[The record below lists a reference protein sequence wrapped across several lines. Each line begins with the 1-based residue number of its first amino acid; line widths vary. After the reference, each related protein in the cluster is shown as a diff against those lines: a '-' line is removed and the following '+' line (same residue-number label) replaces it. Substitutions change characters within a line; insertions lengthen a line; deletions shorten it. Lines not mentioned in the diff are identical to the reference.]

1 MEKLKRIFKE
11 TLSYIAVRRLLR
23 YSIIVIIILLPSVAI
38 LTNKYFNNRENTI
51 EKVEEQSSNTK
62 DNNNGVTKG
71 SIDANAFIDKEVSKH
86 TLSDGYSEL
95 PDDYSPSSSN
105 NNESDVLHNTSS
117 NISHN
122 IDKSSISGIDLEIL
136 EGYQFNPKKDLKLQA
151 TDKDGSN
158 ISDNIIIKKN
168 NVNTNIPGIYTVI
181 ASVRLSNGQNK
192 EKEFTV
198 TVKETKLDVSL
209 ESFKAIKENVKKD
222 EKVGFNLDLKVSKNH
237 ITPTAVMINGQE
249 YHLYKGDDNIIDKL
263 TNKKNYKVFLDGNN
277 ISGVYK
283 YNLEHVKMSNGAWI
297 SLGENIQIVEVL
309 KDKASIINFN
319 YEEESTDKRIEVKFD
334 LNDLE
339 NTSSNLRVELY
350 KENEILE
357 TIKLDKKTNYCMYL
371 PIKSNGQYNLKILSD
386 INLSQNENNIVLNKE
401 IFNTYINISN
411 IDQTCITGNDIEI
424 TVGQSFDII
433 KDLNLKATDFDGEDI
448 TDKIQF
454 ESKDV
459 NVNNVGKQSIVVSVI
474 NKRNQKYTKEF
485 YITVNERIET
495 VSEFS
500 RMLFKSNT
508 SNEIKSLSSIS
519 SSNVTLIGDDSK
531 PLSHRVDINGVVSK
545 NDGSSPDGK
554 IQVELPTTMSF
565 TVDKKGNFT
574 APSYMIDNKSSVGI
588 SISVSEFID
597 LNENSGITIKPID
610 EQLDNLNRTNLHL
623 ALVGNNK
630 NYVDLG
636 KPISEPK
643 EILTVEPLKSNSIRL
658 LGEAGKCESK
668 TVDNSG
674 ASDEF
679 ILVFKIQK
687 I

>member
-181 ASVRLSNGQNK
+181 ASLRLSNGQKK